1 MTRNFLLLAGT
12 AVLVA
17 GCAAPLP
24 VGERPKLVAA
34 DLDQLVAVSKR
45 DFRARGIAGMDRVE
59 LDAALR
65 TCNLYNDNPPREVA
79 QPLEEQILKT
89 IPFPQGSLI
98 GDWKRG
104 QSLAQSGR
112 GMTWS
117 DKPGTAN
124 GGSCYNCHQ
133 LSPQE
138 ESFGTL
144 GTSLRN
150 FGKIRGT
157 SEAIQRYTYGKIYNS
172 KAYNLCSQ
180 MPRMGHSKTLTEQQI
195 KDLTA
200 YLLDPNSP
208 VNK

>member
-1 MTRNFLLLAGT
+1 MTKNFLLLAGT

-24 VGERPKLVAA
+24 VGERPKIAA
-34 DLDQLVAVSKR
+34 SDLDQLVAVSKR
-45 DFRARGIAGMDRVE
+45 DFKARGIAGMDRLE
-59 LDAALR
+59 LDAAMR
-65 TCNLYNDNPPREVA
+65 ACNLHNDNPPREVS
-79 QPLEEQILKT
+79 QPLEEQILKS
-89 IPFPQGSLI
+89 IPFPQGSLL

-104 QSLAQSGR
+104 QRLAQSGQ

-117 DKPGTAN
+117 DKPNTAN

-150 FGKIRGT
+150 FGKIRGS

-180 MPRMGHSKTLTEQQI
+180 MPRMGHSKTLNEQQI

>member
-1 MTRNFLLLAGT
+1 MTKNILLLAAT

-24 VGERPKLVAA
+24 VGERPKLSAA
-34 DLDQLVAVSKR
+34 DLDQIVAVSKR
-45 DFRARGIAGMDRVE
+45 DFKARGIAGMDRVE

-65 TCNLYNDNPPREVA
+65 ACNLHNDEPPREIA
-79 QPLEEQILKT
+79 QPLEEAMLKA
-89 IPFPQGSLI
+89 IPFPAGSLM

-104 QSLAQSGR
+104 QALAQSGR

-117 DKPGTAN
+117 DKPGAGN

-150 FGKIRGT
+150 FGKVRGT

-180 MPRMGHSKTLTEQQI
+180 MPRMGHSKTLNEQQI